1 MCRPFTIPP
10 EQERLLPDPLFFPP
24 AVSHKKLFMR
34 ELRIII
40 ISGLSG
46 SGKSTALKTLEDLGF
61 FCVDNLP
68 VLLLPKFI
76 ELCQG
81 SIHDVSK
88 IGLVMDVRER
98 EFLTEYPRMLGLLK
112 AEGYHIE
119 LIFLECSD
127 ELLIQRFSET
137 RRQHPL
143 SDEGSVAE
151 GIQAEREKLGELKA
165 LADKIIDTSELTV
178 HQLRM
183 LLEDYFQ
190 QLATRSMHITFMSFG
205 FKYGVPH
212 DIDMLFD
219 VRFLPNPYFVSEL
232 KDLDGTDRRVADYV
246 LRSAETRVYMEKL
259 QDFISFQIPLFE
271 REGKTYLTIAI
282 GCTGGRH
289 RSVVIAD
296 YLRQLFPRETYDVY
310 ITHRD
315 LKKQ

>member
-1 MCRPFTIPP
+1 
-10 EQERLLPDPLFFPP
+10 
-24 AVSHKKLFMR
+24 MR

-98 EFLTEYPRMLGLLK
+98 EFLLEYPRMLGLLK
-112 AEGYHIE
+112 AEGYDIE

-205 FKYGVPH
+205 FKHGVPH

-232 KDLDGTDRRVADYV
+232 KDLEGTDRRVADYV
-246 LRSAETRVYMEKL
+246 LRSAETRVYVQKL

-296 YLRQLFPRETYDVY
+296 YLQQLFPRETYDVY
-310 ITHRD
+310 INHRD
-315 LKKQ
+315 LKKQS